1 MCIFFC
7 CPYPEASI
15 TCTSVRFVVSN
26 GHQTL
31 TITLDCGLS
40 GGRGQITAFI
50 FFPSF
55 LFFIDNTRFL
65 FLINNIIRF

>member
-31 TITLDCGLS
+31 TITLDYGLS
-40 GGRGQITAFI
+40 GGKGQIQ
-50 FFPSF
+50 PSF
-55 LFFIDNTRFL
+55 SSHPFSFL
-65 FLINNIIRF
+65 